1 MFVKDIPFSR
11 RILLILSKRIL
22 LIGVFCEILS
32 RSLYP
37 HLGHATEAEVDALV
51 SAKLNGVLAKTG
63 KITLDIPEIAE
74 NGASVQFTVTVESP
88 MTRQDHVKEIH
99 VFTEGNATPHV
110 ASYYLTPS
118 SGKARLTS
126 RFRLARKQHIR
137 VLATM
142 SDGSAYVARREVTV
156 AVGGC

>member
-1 MFVKDIPFSR
+1 MLVQECNVKFCR
-11 RILLILSKRIL
+11 RNFLITSFACAIVTFNWHLK
-22 LIGVFCEILS
+22 
-32 RSLYP
+32 P
-37 HLGHATEAEVDALV
+37 HVVHATEAEVDALV
-51 SAKLNGVLAKTG
+51 NERLNGVPAKTG
-63 KITLDIPEIAE
+63 KIILDIPEVAE

-88 MTRQDHVKEIH
+88 MTEQDYVTAIH
-99 VFTEGNATPHV
+99 VFTEGNVTPHV
-110 ASYYLTPS
+110 ASYYFTPS

-126 RFRLARKQHIR
+126 RFRLARKQHVR